1 VLIAVYGA
9 SGYQAKLVLTE
20 LSRRSIDAV
29 LVGRNAE
36 RLRQA
41 ATAVDLTTSPRRL
54 AGLTDHA
61 ALVASFAGC
70 DAVINCAGPFTSTGH
85 AVIRAA
91 IAAGCHYVDTAGE
104 QLYLK
109 TTFDTLAGEAERAG
123 VTVVPATNDGCLP
136 GDLIAHLIGDQVSSI
151 DEITISHVIAGGG
164 GPSRG
169 SLRSAL
175 HTIDALT
182 TGGLTYDHGE
192 WHTDLPARHISVVL
206 PGNSE
211 PTQMAKLPLAE
222 VVTIPRHVAV
232 DRVESLVEAS
242 LSARLSTPLS
252 AEIIDTL
259 PEGPTEEACL
269 TQRFT
274 YVIDAITANSHS
286 IRGLVHGTDT
296 YGTTATIA
304 VEAARRL
311 AADGAEPGVLAPA
324 QAFDPAGFLDFL
336 TSHELRWSITT
347 LERAA

>member
-1 VLIAVYGA
+1 MLIAVYGA

-20 LSRRSIDAV
+20 LSRRGIDAV
-29 LVGRNAE
+29 LVGRDAE

-41 ATAVDLTTSPRRL
+41 ATTVDLPTSPRRV
-54 AGLTDHA
+54 ADLTDHA

-70 DAVINCAGPFTSTGH
+70 DAVINCAGPFTNTGQ
-85 AVIRAA
+85 AVVRAA

-109 TTFDTLAGEAERAG
+109 TIFDTFTGEAERAG

-136 GDLIAHLIGDQVSSI
+136 GDLIAHLIADQVPSI
-151 DEITISHVIAGGG
+151 DEVTISHVIVGGG

-175 HTIDALT
+175 HTIDAFT

-192 WHTDLPARHISVVL
+192 WHTRLPARHTSVIL
-206 PGNSE
+206 PGDSE
-211 PTQMAKLPLAE
+211 PTEMAQLPLTE
-222 VVTIPRHVAV
+222 VVTIPRHVSV
-232 DRVESLVEAS
+232 DHVEGLVEAS

-252 AEIIDTL
+252 PTIINTL
-259 PEGPTEEACL
+259 PEGPTEEARL

-274 YVIDAITANSHS
+274 YVIDAITANGNTV
-286 IRGLVHGTDT
+286 RGLVKGTDT
-296 YGTTATIA
+296 YGTTATVA
-304 VEAARRL
+304 VEAAHRL
-311 AADGAEPGVLAPA
+311 IADGAKPGVLAPA

-336 TSHELRWSITT
+336 TAHGLHWSINTDQP
-347 LERAA
+347 